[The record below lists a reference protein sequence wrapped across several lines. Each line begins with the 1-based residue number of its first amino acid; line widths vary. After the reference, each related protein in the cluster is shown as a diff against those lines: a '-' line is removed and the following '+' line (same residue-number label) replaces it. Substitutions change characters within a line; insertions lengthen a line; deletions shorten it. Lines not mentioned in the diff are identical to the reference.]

1 MDKPGVSEHNG
12 CMLNIAQVERETG
25 LSKDV
30 LRVWERRYGFPVP
43 RRDGNGD
50 RLYDLEQVA
59 RLRLVRRLIDQ
70 GYRPGKVLAMPVDEL
85 EAMARQSMTPAQ
97 PPAND
102 AEQVLE
108 MVAAND
114 HAGLRIAIN
123 RLLARRGLHHFVR
136 DIAPQLNSAVGEG
149 WASGRLSVYQ
159 EHLYTEEI
167 SRALRAVTAGLPL
180 VKTPPRILMTTVSGE
195 SHALGLLMAE
205 SLLLAEGAQ
214 CISLGPQT
222 PMEDILKAATGCK
235 AQVLA
240 LSFSMAFPARQGLAA
255 LRALRS
261 GLPDGVEIWA
271 GGGMI
276 HSLMKHDLP
285 NVYWTPDLPDSLKR
299 LADWRDRHPV

>member
-1 MDKPGVSEHNG
+1 MDRILRRADNAG
-12 CMLNIAQVERETG
+12 MLTIAQVERETG

-167 SRALRAVTAGLPL
+167 SRALRAATAGLPL

-240 LSFSMAFPARQGLAA
+240 LSFSVAFPARQGLAA

-276 HSLMKHDLP
+276 RSLMKHDLP
-285 NVYWTPDLPDSLKR
+285 NVYWTLDLPDSLKR

>member
-1 MDKPGVSEHNG
+1 MDRILRRADNAG
-12 CMLNIAQVERETG
+12 MLTIAQVERETG

-136 DIAPQLNSAVGEG
+136 DLAPQLNSAVGEG

-167 SRALRAVTAGLPL
+167 SRALRAATAGLPL

-240 LSFSMAFPARQGLAA
+240 LSFSVAFPARQGLAA

-276 HSLMKHDLP
+276 RSLMKHDLP
-285 NVYWTPDLPDSLKR
+285 NVYWTLDLPDSLKR

>member
-1 MDKPGVSEHNG
+1 
-12 CMLNIAQVERETG
+12 
-25 LSKDV
+25 
-30 LRVWERRYGFPVP
+30 
-43 RRDGNGD
+43 
-50 RLYDLEQVA
+50 
-59 RLRLVRRLIDQ
+59 
-70 GYRPGKVLAMPVDEL
+70 
-85 EAMARQSMTPAQ
+85 
-97 PPAND
+97 
-102 AEQVLE
+102 
-108 MVAAND
+108 
-114 HAGLRIAIN
+114 
-123 RLLARRGLHHFVR
+123 VR

-167 SRALRAVTAGLPL
+167 SRMLRAAMAALPL
-180 VKTPPRILMTTVSGE
+180 VKTPPRILLTTVSGE

-240 LSFSMAFPARQGLAA
+240 LSFSIAFPARQGLAA

-261 GLPDGVEIWA
+261 GLPSGVEIWA
-271 GGGMI
+271 GGSMI
-276 HSLMKHDLP
+276 RTLMKHDLP
-285 NVYWTPDLPDSLKR
+285 NVYWTADLPDSLKR